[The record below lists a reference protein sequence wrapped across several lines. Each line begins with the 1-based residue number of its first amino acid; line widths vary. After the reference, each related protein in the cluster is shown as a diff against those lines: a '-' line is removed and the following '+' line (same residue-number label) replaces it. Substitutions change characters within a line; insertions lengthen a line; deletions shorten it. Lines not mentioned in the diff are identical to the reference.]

1 MSFDAQVTQLSEN
14 DLDRLFDA
22 APTGTPTADT
32 LAVGK
37 QGTDDQKIIIN
48 GDSGIDSIPTFDD
61 SLLADEEDKVEED
74 TDKDDTDVKD
84 DKKATD
90 ATASK
95 NSKPSEDSEKDDSDD
110 KDDQKDPA
118 EVTTVLKNTVDFLVN
133 QGLWVDFE
141 GREDLEITEE
151 VYAEL
156 AAKQAQHTAYEIVN
170 ELIDGTGAYGKAII
184 GHIKNGGNP
193 DEIIDLFKEQKSV
206 DRIDTSTEEG
216 KQTKIEKYYSE
227 VLGWK
232 PQKVEKLVKRLIADG
247 DIDTEFEDV
256 EEQYNEYYNKKLQ
269 EVEEQRLAVE
279 IENKRKQEV
288 FVSNI
293 REALDEDPALT
304 AREKQIIASSILDF
318 KHSLGNGQKVNDFY
332 VKFAEMQADPKKYIK
347 LVRFVMDGENYEKQ
361 IQVQEKSKA
370 AKEIFSFIK
379 GNQTI
384 NKTKNQSIETNES
397 SRKNKQQGTNFSLLV
412 KN

>member
-14 DLDRLFDA
+14 DLDRLFEA

-37 QGTDDQKIIIN
+37 QQTEEKIVIDGAN
-48 GDSGIDSIPTFDD
+48 GIDSIPTFDD
-61 SLLADEEDKVEED
+61 SLLADEKDAEEVAEEKPEEKPEKV
-74 TDKDDTDVKD
+74 
-84 DKKATD
+84 DKKAPVATEEEVEEEKSEEKEEEEEAVD
-90 ATASK
+90 AGA
-95 NSKPSEDSEKDDSDD
+95 
-110 KDDQKDPA
+110 
-118 EVTTVLKNTVDFLVN
+118 VTTVLKNTVDYLVN

-141 GREDLEITEE
+141 GRENLEITEE

-170 ELIDGTGAYGKAII
+170 ELIDSTGAYGKAII
-184 GHIKNGGNP
+184 SHIKNGGNP
-193 DEIIDLFKEQKSV
+193 DEIIDLFKEQKSIES
-206 DRIDTSTEEG
+206 IDTSTEDG
-216 KQTKIEKYYSE
+216 KQAKIEKYYSE

-232 PQKVEKLVKRLIADG
+232 PQKVEKLVRRLIADG
-247 DIDTEFEDV
+247 EIETEFADV
-256 EEQYNEYYNKKLQ
+256 EEQFNEYYNKKL
-269 EVEEQRLAVE
+269 EAIEEERKAVE
-279 IENKRKQEV
+279 FENKRKQEV
-288 FVSNI
+288 FVNSI
-293 REALDEDPALT
+293 KEALDEDPSLN

-318 KHSLGNGQKVNDFY
+318 RHNLGNGQKVNDFY

-347 LVRFVMDGENYEKQ
+347 LVRFVMDGDNYEKQ

-384 NKTKNQSIETNES
+384 NKTKNQTIEANENP
-397 SRKNKQQGTNFSLLV
+397 RKNKKQGTDFSLLV

>member
-14 DLDRLFDA
+14 DLDRLFEA

-37 QGTDDQKIIIN
+37 QQTEEKIVIDGAN
-48 GDSGIDSIPTFDD
+48 GIDSIPTFDD
-61 SLLADEEDKVEED
+61 SLLADEKDAEEVAEEKPEKV
-74 TDKDDTDVKD
+74 
-84 DKKATD
+84 DKKAPVATEEEVEEEKSEEKEEEEEAVD
-90 ATASK
+90 AGA
-95 NSKPSEDSEKDDSDD
+95 
-110 KDDQKDPA
+110 
-118 EVTTVLKNTVDFLVN
+118 VTTVLKNTVDYLVN

-141 GREDLEITEE
+141 GRENLEITEE

-170 ELIDGTGAYGKAII
+170 ELIDSTGAYGKAII
-184 GHIKNGGNP
+184 SHIKNGGNP
-193 DEIIDLFKEQKSV
+193 DEIIDLFKEQKSIES
-206 DRIDTSTEEG
+206 IDTSTEDG
-216 KQTKIEKYYSE
+216 KQAKIEKYYSE

-232 PQKVEKLVKRLIADG
+232 PQKVEKLVRRLIADG
-247 DIDTEFEDV
+247 EIETEFADV
-256 EEQYNEYYNKKLQ
+256 EEQFNEYYNKKL
-269 EVEEQRLAVE
+269 EAIEEERKAVE
-279 IENKRKQEV
+279 FENKRKQEV
-288 FVSNI
+288 FVNSI
-293 REALDEDPALT
+293 KEALDEDPSLN

-318 KHSLGNGQKVNDFY
+318 RHNLGNGQKVNDFY

-347 LVRFVMDGENYEKQ
+347 LVRFVMDGDNYEKQ

-384 NKTKNQSIETNES
+384 NKTKNQTIEANENP
-397 SRKNKQQGTNFSLLV
+397 RKNKKQGTDFSLLV

>member
-14 DLDRLFDA
+14 DLDRLFEA

-37 QGTDDQKIIIN
+37 QQTEEKIVIDGAN
-48 GDSGIDSIPTFDD
+48 GIDSIPTFDD
-61 SLLADEEDKVEED
+61 SLLADEKDAEEVAEEKPEEKPEKV
-74 TDKDDTDVKD
+74 
-84 DKKATD
+84 DKKAPVATEEEVEEEKSEEKEEEEEAVD
-90 ATASK
+90 AGA
-95 NSKPSEDSEKDDSDD
+95 
-110 KDDQKDPA
+110 
-118 EVTTVLKNTVDFLVN
+118 VTTVLKNTVDYLVN

-141 GREDLEITEE
+141 GRENLEITEE

-170 ELIDGTGAYGKAII
+170 ELIDSTGAYGKAII
-184 GHIKNGGNP
+184 SHIKNGGNP
-193 DEIIDLFKEQKSV
+193 DEIIDLFKEQKSI
-206 DRIDTSTEEG
+206 DSIDTSTEEG
-216 KQTKIEKYYSE
+216 KQAKIEKYYSE

-232 PQKVEKLVKRLIADG
+232 PQKVEKLVRRLIADG
-247 DIDTEFEDV
+247 EIETEFADV
-256 EEQYNEYYNKKLQ
+256 EEQFNEYYNKKL
-269 EVEEQRLAVE
+269 EAIEEERKAVE
-279 IENKRKQEV
+279 FENKRKQEV
-288 FVSNI
+288 FVNSI
-293 REALDEDPALT
+293 KEALDEDPSLN

-318 KHSLGNGQKVNDFY
+318 RHNLGNGQKVNDFY

-347 LVRFVMDGENYEKQ
+347 LVRFVMDGDNYEKQ

-384 NKTKNQSIETNES
+384 NKTKNQTIEANENP
-397 SRKNKQQGTNFSLLV
+397 RKNKKQGTDFSLLV

>member
-14 DLDRLFDA
+14 DLDRLFEA

-37 QGTDDQKIIIN
+37 QQTEEKIVIDGAN
-48 GDSGIDSIPTFDD
+48 GIDSIPTFDD
-61 SLLADEEDKVEED
+61 SLLADEKDAEEVAEEKPEEKPEKV
-74 TDKDDTDVKD
+74 
-84 DKKATD
+84 DKKAPVATEEEVEEEKSEEKEEEEEAVD
-90 ATASK
+90 AGA
-95 NSKPSEDSEKDDSDD
+95 
-110 KDDQKDPA
+110 
-118 EVTTVLKNTVDFLVN
+118 VTTVLKNTVDYLVN

-141 GREDLEITEE
+141 GRENLEITEE

-170 ELIDGTGAYGKAII
+170 ELIDSTGAYGKAII
-184 GHIKNGGNP
+184 SHIKNGGNP
-193 DEIIDLFKEQKSV
+193 DEIIDLFKEQKSI
-206 DRIDTSTEEG
+206 DSIDTSTEDG
-216 KQTKIEKYYSE
+216 KQAKIEKYYSE

-232 PQKVEKLVKRLIADG
+232 PQKVEKLVRRLIADG
-247 DIDTEFEDV
+247 EIETEFADV
-256 EEQYNEYYNKKLQ
+256 EEQFNEYYNKKL
-269 EVEEQRLAVE
+269 EAIEEERKAVE
-279 IENKRKQEV
+279 FENKRKQEV
-288 FVSNI
+288 FVNSI
-293 REALDEDPALT
+293 KEALDEDPSLN

-318 KHSLGNGQKVNDFY
+318 RHNLGNGQKVNDFY

-347 LVRFVMDGENYEKQ
+347 LVRFVMDGDNYEKQ

-384 NKTKNQSIETNES
+384 NKTKNQTIEANENP
-397 SRKNKQQGTNFSLLV
+397 RKNKKQGTDFSLLV